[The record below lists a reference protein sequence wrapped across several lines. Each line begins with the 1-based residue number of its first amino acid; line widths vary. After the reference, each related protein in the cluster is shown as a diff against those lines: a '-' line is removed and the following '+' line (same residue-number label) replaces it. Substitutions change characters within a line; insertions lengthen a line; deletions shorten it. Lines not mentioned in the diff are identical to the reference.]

1 MDNCSRIQLNTMK
14 DLTYRQREI
23 LSFIEHHEW
32 RNGFWP
38 SIREIQE
45 KFNFKSTN
53 AVMGHL
59 RALEKKDAIE
69 RITGQARTFRIHH
82 HDTPE
87 VSEMPKN
94 ASEVVD
100 IPIIGDI
107 AAGYPDRVEP
117 SGEIGRLQVDIA
129 SAGFSKRNRSF
140 ALQVRGDSMVD
151 AEIYDGDMVVVEPR
165 DPQDG
170 NIVAALIDGET
181 TLKRFIQKSGEP
193 PYLKAENKFYPEL
206 YPINDL
212 TVQGV
217 AKAVVRSI

>member
-1 MDNCSRIQLNTMK
+1 MDNCSRIQLITMK
-14 DLTYRQREI
+14 DLTERQREI
-23 LSFIEHHEW
+23 LTFIEHHEW
-32 RNGFWP
+32 RNGYWP

-87 VSEMPKN
+87 VSEMPNN
-94 ASEVVD
+94 ATEVVD
-100 IPIIGDI
+100 IPIMGDI

-129 SAGFSKRNRSF
+129 SAGFSKRHRSF
-140 ALQVRGDSMVD
+140 ALQVRGESMVD

-170 NIVAALIDGET
+170 DIVAALIDGET
-181 TLKRFIQKSGEP
+181 TLKRYIQKNGEP

>member
-1 MDNCSRIQLNTMK
+1 MK
-14 DLTYRQREI
+14 DLTDRQREI
-23 LSFIEHHEW
+23 LTFIEHHEW
-32 RNGFWP
+32 RNGYWP

-87 VSEMPKN
+87 VSEMPNN
-94 ASEVVD
+94 ATEVVD
-100 IPIIGDI
+100 IPIMGDI

-129 SAGFSKRNRSF
+129 SAGFSKRHRSF
-140 ALQVRGDSMVD
+140 ALQVRGESMVD

-170 NIVAALIDGET
+170 DIVAALIDGET
-181 TLKRFIQKSGEP
+181 TLKRFIQKNGEP

>member
-14 DLTYRQREI
+14 DLTERQREI
-23 LSFIEHHEW
+23 LTFIEHHEW
-32 RNGFWP
+32 RNGYWP

-59 RALEKKDAIE
+59 RALEKKDVIE

-87 VSEMPKN
+87 VSEMPNN
-94 ASEVVD
+94 ATEVVD
-100 IPIIGDI
+100 IPIMGDI

-129 SAGFSKRNRSF
+129 SAGFSKRHRSF
-140 ALQVRGDSMVD
+140 ALQVRGESMVD

-170 NIVAALIDGET
+170 DIVAALIDGET
-181 TLKRFIQKSGEP
+181 TLKRYIQKNGEP

>member
-14 DLTYRQREI
+14 DLTERQREI
-23 LSFIEHHEW
+23 LTFIEHHEW
-32 RNGFWP
+32 RNGYWP

-59 RALEKKDAIE
+59 RALEKKDVIE

-87 VSEMPKN
+87 VSEMPNN
-94 ASEVVD
+94 ATEVVD
-100 IPIIGDI
+100 IPIMGDI

-129 SAGFSKRNRSF
+129 SAGFSKRHRSF

-170 NIVAALIDGET
+170 DIVAALIDGET
-181 TLKRFIQKSGEP
+181 TLKRYIQKNGEP

>member
-14 DLTYRQREI
+14 DLTERQREI
-23 LSFIEHHEW
+23 LTFIEHHEW
-32 RNGFWP
+32 RNGYWP

-87 VSEMPKN
+87 VSEMPNN
-94 ASEVVD
+94 ATEVVD
-100 IPIIGDI
+100 IPIMGDI

-129 SAGFSKRNRSF
+129 SAGFSKRHRSF
-140 ALQVRGDSMVD
+140 ALQVRGESMVD

-170 NIVAALIDGET
+170 DIVAALIDGET
-181 TLKRFIQKSGEP
+181 TLKRYIQKNGEP

>member
-14 DLTYRQREI
+14 DLTDRQREI
-23 LSFIEHHEW
+23 LTFIEHHEW
-32 RNGFWP
+32 RNGYWP

-82 HDTPE
+82 HHTPE
-87 VSEMPKN
+87 VSEMPNN
-94 ASEVVD
+94 ATEVVD
-100 IPIIGDI
+100 IPIMGDI

-129 SAGFSKRNRSF
+129 SAGFSKRHRSF
-140 ALQVRGDSMVD
+140 ALQVRGESMVD

-170 NIVAALIDGET
+170 DIVAALIDGET
-181 TLKRFIQKSGEP
+181 TLKRYIQKNGEP

>member
-14 DLTYRQREI
+14 DLTDRQREI
-23 LSFIEHHEW
+23 LTFIEHHEW
-32 RNGFWP
+32 RNGYWP

-87 VSEMPKN
+87 VSEMPNN
-94 ASEVVD
+94 ATEVVD
-100 IPIIGDI
+100 IPIMGDI

-129 SAGFSKRNRSF
+129 SAGFSKRHRSF
-140 ALQVRGDSMVD
+140 ALQVRGESMVD

-170 NIVAALIDGET
+170 DIVAALIDGET
-181 TLKRFIQKSGEP
+181 TLKRYIQKNGEP

-217 AKAVVRSI
+217 AKAVVRSL

>member
-1 MDNCSRIQLNTMK
+1 MDNCSRKQLNTMK
-14 DLTYRQREI
+14 DLTDRQSEI
-23 LSFIEHHEW
+23 LTFIEHHEW
-32 RNGFWP
+32 RNGYWP

-59 RALEKKDAIE
+59 KALEKKDAIE

-87 VSEMPKN
+87 VSEMPNN
-94 ASEVVD
+94 ATEVVD
-100 IPIIGDI
+100 IPIMGDI

-129 SAGFSKRNRSF
+129 SAGFSKRHRSF
-140 ALQVRGDSMVD
+140 ALQVRGESMVD

-170 NIVAALIDGET
+170 DIVAALIDGET
-181 TLKRFIQKSGEP
+181 TLKRFIQKNSEP